1 MADKSHLIWQ
11 IFEAIQSN
19 DNGQILWNLL
29 DQIRTTSDDGIVY
42 MTYGNE
48 TPESL
53 AQKLHRQHLFK
64 LIQLH
69 QKLTYFRAQF

>member
-1 MADKSHLIWQ
+1 MADKSHIIWQ
-11 IFEAIQSN
+11 VFEAIQNN

-29 DQIRTTSDDGIVY
+29 EQTTTSVDGIVY
-42 MTYGNE
+42 MTYGSE
-48 TPESL
+48 TPQSL
-53 AQKLHRQHLFK
+53 AEKHRREHQLK

>member
-11 IFEAIQSN
+11 IFETIQHN

-29 DQIRTTSDDGIVY
+29 EQTTSDNGIVY
-42 MTYGNE
+42 MTYGSE
-48 TPESL
+48 TPQSL
-53 AQKLHRQHLFK
+53 AEKLHRQHLLK

-69 QKLTYFRAQF
+69 QKLTYHRAQF

>member
-11 IFEAIQSN
+11 IFETIQNN

-29 DQIRTTSDDGIVY
+29 EQTTSHNGIVY
-42 MTYGNE
+42 MTYGSE
-48 TPESL
+48 TPQSL
-53 AQKLHRQHLFK
+53 ADKLHRQHLSK

-69 QKLTYFRAQF
+69 QKLTYHRAQF

>member
-11 IFEAIQSN
+11 IFQTIQEN

-29 DQIRTTSDDGIVY
+29 EQITTDNGIVY
-42 MTYGNE
+42 MKYGNE
-48 TPESL
+48 TPQSL
-53 AQKLHRQHLFK
+53 AEKLHRQNLLK

-69 QKLTYFRAQF
+69 QKLTYHRAQF

>member
-1 MADKSHLIWQ
+1 MADKSDIIWK
-11 IFEAIQSN
+11 IFQTIQNN
-19 DNGQILWNLL
+19 DNGLILWNLL
-29 DQIRTTSDDGIVY
+29 EQAKSIDGIVY

-48 TPESL
+48 TPQTL
-53 AQKLHRQHLFK
+53 AEKFHRENLLK